1 GTGFDVSGP
10 LNDSGNIRGRL
21 VVDYKRQN
29 SWVDRVNTDSQLV
42 YGIFEFDLSEATML
56 TVGFSYI
63 NNQVNDPLR
72 TGFPMFYSHGNRTT
86 FSRSA
91 NSAPDWAYN
100 DRKQT
105 NVFTS

>member
-1 GTGFDVSGP
+1 
-10 LNDSGNIRGRL
+10 
-21 VVDYKRQN
+21 
-29 SWVDRVNTDSQLV
+29 
-42 YGIFEFDLSEATML
+42 
-56 TVGFSYI
+56 GFSYI

-72 TGFPMFYSHGNRTT
+72 TGFPMFYSNGNRTT

-105 NVFTS
+105 NIFTSLEHQLDNGWSGKVEVSHTQNQFHHGAPLAEL